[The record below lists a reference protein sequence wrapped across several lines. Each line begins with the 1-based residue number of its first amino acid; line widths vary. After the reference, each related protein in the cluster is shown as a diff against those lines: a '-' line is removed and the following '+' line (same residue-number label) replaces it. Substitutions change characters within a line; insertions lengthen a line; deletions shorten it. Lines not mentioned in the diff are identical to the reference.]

1 MILNDTE
8 GLGYLRLSRF
18 AKHQHELTEEY
29 YSDPE
34 YMEEKLNQSPQEPE
48 EEQVPQEPYRPR
60 PWWQVWGARILL
72 VIFILLVIMYYVNI
86 ARGGL

>member
-1 MILNDTE
+1 
-8 GLGYLRLSRF
+8 
-18 AKHQHELTEEY
+18 
-29 YSDPE
+29 
-34 YMEEKLNQSPQEPE
+34 MEEKLNQSPQEPE

-86 ARGGL
+86 ARVGQ

>member
-1 MILNDTE
+1 
-8 GLGYLRLSRF
+8 
-18 AKHQHELTEEY
+18 
-29 YSDPE
+29 
-34 YMEEKLNQSPQEPE
+34 MEEKLNQSPQKPE

-86 ARGGL
+86 ARGGEYCGSLELTQVTASPALEL